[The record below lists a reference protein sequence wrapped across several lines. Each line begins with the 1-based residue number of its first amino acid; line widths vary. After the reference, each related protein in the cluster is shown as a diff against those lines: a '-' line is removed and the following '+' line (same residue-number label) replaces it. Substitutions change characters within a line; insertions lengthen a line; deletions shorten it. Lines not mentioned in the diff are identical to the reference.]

1 MNHFLTFV
9 LILTTVI
16 WTLPAQQ
23 KGTFG
28 KLSNT
33 EKNMITYEKD
43 PSAHAVVLYEW
54 GNNYFK
60 VVDRRILLIKE
71 YHTKIKIL
79 DEKGFA
85 YGTVEIPLYHKG
97 TLTEKVTA
105 LKAVTHNG
113 DTQYNVLPSEIFE
126 NDHSERWKV
135 KAFTFPKMQKG
146 SILEYSYTITT
157 PYDFNFNGWDFQGS
171 IPKIYSEFNAKIP
184 GNWVYN
190 RSLRGNLE
198 LDINDAHI
206 QKGCF
211 TIEGYPKAAD
221 CEVLKYTMKDIPA
234 FKEEKEFMLSAENY
248 RSQLSFELSQYNRLD
263 GTTNKYTKSWK
274 DVDREFRSD
283 KDIGRQL
290 TKKGFFERHVPEKL
304 LIEGDE
310 LTRAKNIFEFVQQHY
325 AWNKQYSSY
334 GKARVKEAFDAG
346 KGNAWEINMSLIN
359 LLNAANIPTNLMLL
373 STRKRG
379 LPTKVHPVM
388 SNFNYVVAKT
398 EIDGKSYLL
407 DATDKYMPF
416 GFLPFR
422 ALNHYGRVMDFKNDS
437 YWYDIRPQTKN
448 RHQVRAQ
455 IKFDPEENKA
465 VGVFDAVST
474 GYNAIN
480 MHKTLNEKSEEEYL
494 DSVEEEISGNFA
506 ITSYELVQQRTDKQG
521 VSQRFKFEIE
531 DVLNGDMAYLNPFF
545 IQFFN
550 RNPFQLDERNYP
562 IDFGYPRNYR
572 YQIIFTIPDGYAIQ
586 EFPENKSIALGD
598 TLATLKFYSTG
609 NTSQISF
616 SFELALNSSYFNE
629 KDYQALKSLFKEAV
643 DIQKNSLVV
652 LKKKTVQP

>member
-1 MNHFLTFV
+1 MRPFFFV
-9 LILTTVI
+9 FALLFFCALS
-16 WTLPAQQ
+16 LPAQQ
-23 KGTFG
+23 KGTFR
-28 KLSNT
+28 KLTNA
-33 EKNMITYEKD
+33 EKNLTVYEKD
-43 PSAHAVVLYEW
+43 PSAHAVVLYER

-60 VVDRRILLIKE
+60 VVNRHIRLIKE
-71 YHTKIKIL
+71 YHVKIKIL
-79 DEKGFA
+79 DEKGFDH
-85 YGTVEIPLYHKG
+85 GTVEIPLYHNNA
-97 TLTEKVTA
+97 LAEKVTA

-113 DTQYNVLPSEIFE
+113 NTQYNVLPSEIFE
-126 NDHSERWKV
+126 NDHSERWRV
-135 KAFTFPKMQKG
+135 KTFTFPKMQKG

-190 RSLRGNLE
+190 RSLRGSLE
-198 LDINDAHI
+198 LDVNDAHI

-234 FKEEKEFMLSAENY
+234 FKEEKEFMLSPENY
-248 RSQLSFELSQYNRLD
+248 RSRLDFELSQYNKLD

-290 TKKGFFERHVPEKL
+290 AKKGFFERHVPEKL

-310 LTRAKNIFEFVQQHY
+310 LTRAKSIFEFVQQHY
-325 AWNKQYSSY
+325 TWNEQYSSY
-334 GKARVKEAFDAG
+334 GKARVKEAFDTG

-373 STRKRG
+373 STRKKG
-379 LPTKVHPVM
+379 LPTKIHPVM

-437 YWYDIRPQTKN
+437 YWYDIKPQTKN
-448 RHQVRAQ
+448 RYQVRAQ
-455 IKFDPEENKA
+455 IKFNPEENKA

-506 ITSYELVQQRTDKQG
+506 ITSYELVKQRTDKQG

-531 DVLNGDMAYLNPFF
+531 DVLNGDMAYVNPFF
-545 IQFFN
+545 IRFFDK
-550 RNPFQLDERNYP
+550 NPFQLEERNYP
-562 IDFGYPRNYR
+562 IDFGHPRKYR
-572 YQIIFTIPDGYAIQ
+572 YQIILTIPDGYVIQ
-586 EFPENKSIALGD
+586 ELPENKSIALGD

-616 SFELALNSSYFNE
+616 SFELSLNSSYFNE
-629 KDYQALKSLFKEAV
+629 KDYQALKSLFNEAV

-652 LKKKTVQP
+652 LKKKTAQP